1 MAARDYPK
9 QTYQCLPEPGW
20 IATLRR
26 DQAEQQGR
34 GQTPRHRIR
43 WGIMKEFK
51 LSAWP
56 DLPAAYQRSSHRRM
70 VSDMS
75 HRYVTVQQL
84 VASAGVSKM
93 EVRVFLQVLA
103 DRGLLIERSIP
114 RESLLRPLGSWL
126 RRALQGDP
134 AADSRGR

>member
-1 MAARDYPK
+1 LREHR
-9 QTYQCLPEPGW
+9 L
-20 IATLRR
+20 IVTLRPESGKNNK
-26 DQAEQQGR
+26 AEGD
-34 GQTPRHRIR
+34 TPRHLIR
-43 WGIMKEFK
+43 WGTMKEFK

-56 DLPAAYQRSSHRRM
+56 DLPASYQRSSHRRM

-84 VASAGVSKM
+84 MAGAGVSKM

-103 DRGLLIERSIP
+103 ERGLLIERALP
-114 RESLLRPLGSWL
+114 RESLLKPLGSWL

-134 AADSRGR
+134 TADSRGR